1 MIAPCILLPEFENGW
16 TSQSERPEYPFLIT
30 ATMLPDGK
38 LTVCENESDR
48 IPIFIRK
55 FLEPNAANDRTIAS
69 LSKVDQL
76 LSNFNTEETKWEPI
90 GKHASSFSRKQ
101 PAKLS
106 AQ

>member
-1 MIAPCILLPEFENGW
+1 
-16 TSQSERPEYPFLIT
+16 
-30 ATMLPDGK
+30 MLPDGK

-76 LSNFNTEETKWEPI
+76 LSNFNTEETKWE
-90 GKHASSFSRKQ
+90 ASMRAAFQESNRQNFQ
-101 PAKLS
+101 HNELL
-106 AQ
+106 